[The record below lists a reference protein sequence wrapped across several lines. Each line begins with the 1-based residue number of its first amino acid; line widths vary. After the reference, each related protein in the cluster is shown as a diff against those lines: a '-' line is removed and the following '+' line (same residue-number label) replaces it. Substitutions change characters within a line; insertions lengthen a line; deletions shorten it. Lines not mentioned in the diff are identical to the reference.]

1 MTQAPRVHAL
11 PPAKVPDSRI
21 SPRLEQALG
30 LMVSRGLSI
39 REAAESTGYAPNS
52 LAVALR
58 KPHVQARYR
67 DLRTLTLENGRDKAV
82 RTVLDLMVNSKR
94 EEIRLRAAQVVAEM
108 AEKLDGR
115 TFDISTGAVTIKIVR
130 PIGAE
135 GGPVLDA
142 YLQAPA

>member
-1 MTQAPRVHAL
+1 MTQLPRVDVL

-39 REAAESTGYAPNS
+39 REAAETTGYAPNS

-67 DLRTLTLENGRDKAV
+67 DLRTLTLENGRDLAI
-82 RTVLDLMVNSKR
+82 RALLDLLVNSKS
-94 EEIRLRAAQVVAEM
+94 EDIRLRAARAVAEL
-108 AEKLDGR
+108 AERLEGR
-115 TFDISTGAVTIKIVR
+115 SFDISGGTVTINLVEHRGVDGAVLK
-130 PIGAE
+130 
-135 GGPVLDA
+135 
-142 YLQAPA
+142 APG